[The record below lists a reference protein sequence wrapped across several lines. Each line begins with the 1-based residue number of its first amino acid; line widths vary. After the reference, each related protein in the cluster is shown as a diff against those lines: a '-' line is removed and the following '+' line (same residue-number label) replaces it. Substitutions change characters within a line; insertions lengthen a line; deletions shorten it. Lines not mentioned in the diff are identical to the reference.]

1 MNKQDVVAKIA
12 KDTGITKTNAAA
24 AIESI
29 IDGITRSLKK
39 GDPVSFVGFGTFK
52 ISNRKARTARN
63 PQTGATINIPK
74 RRVPRFTAGK
84 GLKQAV
90 K

>member
-1 MNKQDVVAKIA
+1 MNKQEIVSKIA
-12 KDTGITKTNAAA
+12 KDTGITKSNAAA
-24 AIESI
+24 AVASLIE
-29 IDGITRSLKK
+29 GITRSLKK

-52 ISNRKARTARN
+52 ISNRKARKARN

-74 RRVPRFTAGK
+74 RRVPRFSAGK
-84 GLKQAV
+84 ALKEAV

>member
-24 AIESI
+24 AIDSI
-29 IDGITRSLKK
+29 IDGITKSLKK

-63 PQTGATINIPK
+63 PQTGAAISIPK

>member
-1 MNKQDVVAKIA
+1 MNKHDVVAKIA

-24 AIESI
+24 AIDSI

-63 PQTGATINIPK
+63 PQTGAAISIPK

>member
-29 IDGITRSLKK
+29 IDGVTKSLKK

-63 PQTGATINIPK
+63 PQTGAAISIPK